1 MILYSLLAIFSAS
14 TSFLS
19 GVNGEA
25 MFFLKEWVMKI
36 GLPHSF
42 LSWRQEDLNFQ
53 VASAS

>member
-25 MFFLKEWVMKI
+25 MLFLKEWVMKI
-36 GLPHSF
+36 GLPRNF